1 MLRFKIFLKNILHRN
16 KNLYNFVLF
25 FWKMINFP
33 KNYLTKKK
41 NKKIKEK
48 SFKEFELNKG
58 LIKINYNGIT
68 AQFKTSSAFDY
79 YKIKIGSQFENIF
92 FQKLFNKVQE
102 GMVIYDIGGSIGMY
116 TIPFAKK
123 VGKTGKV
130 FVFEPTNKGIESI
143 KQNLT
148 INNIDNVVA
157 YPYAISD
164 NTSEANFYV
173 RPDKETHSL
182 FEKTTAPSKTGEQKT
197 IKVKAFTIDDLIEKN
212 LSLPPNFIKIDTE
225 GAEIKVLD
233 GINKTYDSL
242 DLIFVEIHKPAL
254 KLENIFNPE
263 IVIEKKLKKIGF
275 TKFEYLS
282 GAHLLASKK

>member
-1 MLRFKIFLKNILHRN
+1 
-16 KNLYNFVLF
+16 
-25 FWKMINFP
+25 MINFP
-33 KNYLTKKK
+33 KNYFNKKK
-41 NKKIKEK
+41 NKKIKEQ
-48 SFKEFELNKG
+48 SFKEFKLNNG
-58 LIKINYNGIT
+58 LIKVNYAGII
-68 AQFKTSSAFDY
+68 AKFKTSSEFDY

-92 FQKLFNKVQE
+92 FKKLFDRLQE

-130 FVFEPTNKGIESI
+130 FVFEPTSKGIESI

-148 INNIDNVVA
+148 INNIDNVVV

-164 NTSEANFYV
+164 STSEINFYI

-182 FEKTTAPSKTGEQKT
+182 FEKTIAPSKTGKQKT
-197 IKVKAFTIDDLIEKN
+197 IKVKTFTIDDLIEKN
-212 LSLPPNFIKIDTE
+212 LSLAPNFIKIDTE

-233 GINKTYDSL
+233 GIKKIYDNL
-242 DLIFVEIHKPAL
+242 HLILVEIHKPAL
-254 KLENIFNPE
+254 KLENILNPE

-275 TKFEYLS
+275 TKFEYI
-282 GAHLLASKK
+282 GNAHLLASKK

>member
-1 MLRFKIFLKNILHRN
+1 
-16 KNLYNFVLF
+16 
-25 FWKMINFP
+25 MINFP

-58 LIKINYNGIT
+58 LIKINYNGII

-197 IKVKAFTIDDLIEKN
+197 IKVKVFTIDDLIEKN